1 MFLGA
6 SGDTYG
12 DVARLLARHR
22 AAVPGIRRARV
33 VASRARAA
41 FSGSRRGDGNT
52 GVSGVSLTGRSCFLV
67 RGSLAAPRTDR
78 RRSGPPMLKMKT
90 TRFGYTR
97 VGRLYWD
104 PVVGPGW
111 PLSPLRGRAARPSSR
126 LYPPERVEG
135 RFRDLRPEGV
145 LGSSRGP
152 GPQACTAC
160 TGRRVAPLTTPH
172 RKTPRGRS
180 SARDPG
186 RASR

>member
-1 MFLGA
+1 MFFEA

-22 AAVPGIRRARV
+22 AAGPGIRRARV

-111 PLSPLRGRAARPSSR
+111 PLSPPSEEPRPGLLAFIHPSVWKGDSATFARRG
-126 LYPPERVEG
+126 
-135 RFRDLRPEGV
+135 F
-145 LGSSRGP
+145 
-152 GPQACTAC
+152 
-160 TGRRVAPLTTPH
+160 
-172 RKTPRGRS
+172 
-180 SARDPG
+180 
-186 RASR
+186 